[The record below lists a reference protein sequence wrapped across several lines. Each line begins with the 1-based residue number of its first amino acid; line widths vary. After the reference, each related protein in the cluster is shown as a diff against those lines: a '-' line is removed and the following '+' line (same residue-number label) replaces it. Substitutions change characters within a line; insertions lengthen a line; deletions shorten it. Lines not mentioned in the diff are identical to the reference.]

1 MKKKHLLF
9 LLGISIGLC
18 SISCNRD
25 ENGRFTKGNDLKGK
39 TGRFDNKPF
48 SWDVQTKQTQND
60 IFLGDLNVG
69 VNTLNMS
76 ASNGNLGTANGNI
89 FINSANVYP
98 GVVFPKPSIDNYAFD
113 AEIRYDKNPYD
124 LNFMFPIPYTI
135 EDIDNPKGLSNYNKK
150 ISEALNSTNFTNYIN
165 SGYTKEVDYS
175 ATEVYNYEDVKKAF
189 SFNTKLGGLF
199 STKMTENKHN
209 QKYNSIYFARL
220 VSTSFDVI
228 FDQNRD
234 GFFKSGDIN
243 NDLQN
248 AGSNSSGG
256 GRNGFGSSTPS
267 TLSQYFASGEPY
279 FIKQMSYGKFAYL
292 AIESEYSYSE
302 VKRTIEATF
311 DAWKISGKA
320 EYSEEIK
327 RVLSKSTVT
336 VFSTGDSG
344 VESYWG
350 TSLDNLYS
358 MFKVKYN
365 SNFYGYPV
373 YTQIRSVKDD
383 KLYTPPTILYNGD
396 RGNSNG
402 GSSRP
407 DNGFKPNPNPDT
419 NPGSGFENGGRR

>member
-1 MKKKHLLF
+1 MKKKQLLF
-9 LLGISIGLC
+9 LLGIGIGLTA
-18 SISCNRD
+18 ISCNRD
-25 ENGRFTKGNDLKGK
+25 DNGNSMQGNDLKTK
-39 TGRFDNKPF
+39 AGRFDNKPF
-48 SWDVQTKQTQND
+48 SWDVQTKQNQNG

-69 VNTLNMS
+69 VSALNAS
-76 ASNGNLGTANGNI
+76 ASNGSNLGTANGNV

-98 GVVFPKPSIDNYAFD
+98 GAVFPKPSIDSYAFD
-113 AEIRYDKNPYD
+113 AEIRYDKSPYD
-124 LNFMFPIPYTI
+124 LNFMFPMPYSI
-135 EDIDNPKGLSNYNKK
+135 EDIDSSKGLSNYNKK

-165 SGYTKEVDYS
+165 SGYKKEVDYS

-209 QKYNSIYFARL
+209 QKYSSIYFARL

-234 GFFKSGDIN
+234 GFFKSGEIN
-243 NDLQN
+243 KDLQN
-248 AGSNSSGG
+248 AGSSGSGG
-256 GRNGFGSSTPS
+256 GRNGFGSSNGTP
-267 TLSQYFASGEPY
+267 SQYFASGEPY

-358 MFKVKYN
+358 MFKVTYN

-383 KLYTPPTILYNGD
+383 KLYTPPTILYNEDRGTSGNGGD
-396 RGNSNG
+396 RSG
-402 GSSRP
+402 
-407 DNGFKPNPNPDT
+407 NGFQPNPNPNPT
-419 NPGSGFENGGRR
+419 PNPGGGGRR

>member
-1 MKKKHLLF
+1 MKKKQLLF
-9 LLGISIGLC
+9 LLGIGIGLTA
-18 SISCNRD
+18 ISCNRD
-25 ENGRFTKGNDLKGK
+25 DNGNSTQSNDLNTKA
-39 TGRFDNKPF
+39 GRFDNKPF
-48 SWDVQTKQTQND
+48 SWDVQTKQNQNG

-69 VNTLNMS
+69 VNGLNAS
-76 ASNGNLGTANGNI
+76 ASNGSNLGTANGNV

-98 GVVFPKPSIDNYAFD
+98 GAVFPKPSIDSYAFD
-113 AEIRYDKNPYD
+113 AEIRYDKSPYD
-124 LNFMFPIPYTI
+124 LNFMFPMPYSI
-135 EDIDNPKGLSNYNKK
+135 EDIDSSKGLSNYNKK
-150 ISEALNSTNFTNYIN
+150 ISEALNSANFTNYIN
-165 SGYTKEVDYS
+165 SGYKKEVDYS

-209 QKYNSIYFARL
+209 QKYSSIYFARL

-234 GFFKSGDIN
+234 GFFKSGEIN
-243 NDLQN
+243 KDLQN
-248 AGSNSSGG
+248 AGSSGSGG
-256 GRNGFGSSTPS
+256 GRNGFGSSNGTP
-267 TLSQYFASGEPY
+267 SQYFASGEPY

-358 MFKVKYN
+358 MFKVTYN

-383 KLYTPPTILYNGD
+383 KLYTPPTILYNEDRGTSGNGGD
-396 RGNSNG
+396 RSG
-402 GSSRP
+402 
-407 DNGFKPNPNPDT
+407 NGFQPNPNPNPT
-419 NPGSGFENGGRR
+419 PNPGGGGRR

>member
-1 MKKKHLLF
+1 MKKKQLLF
-9 LLGISIGLC
+9 LLGIGIGLTA
-18 SISCNRD
+18 ISCNRD
-25 ENGRFTKGNDLKGK
+25 DNGNSTQSNDLKTK
-39 TGRFDNKPF
+39 AGRFDNKPF
-48 SWDVQTKQTQND
+48 SWDVQTKQNQNG

-69 VNTLNMS
+69 VSGLNAS
-76 ASNGNLGTANGNI
+76 ASNSNLGTANGNV

-98 GVVFPKPSIDNYAFD
+98 GAVFPKPSIDSYAFD

-124 LNFMFPIPYTI
+124 LNFMFPVPYTI
-135 EDIDNPKGLSNYNKK
+135 EDIDSPKGLTTYNKK
-150 ISEALNSTNFTNYIN
+150 ISEALGSTNFSNYIN
-165 SGYTKEVDYS
+165 SGYKKEVDYS

-228 FDQNRD
+228 FEQSRD

-243 NDLQN
+243 KDLQN

-256 GRNGFGSSTPS
+256 GRNGFGSSTSS
-267 TLSQYFASGEPY
+267 TPSQYFASGEPY

-358 MFKVKYN
+358 MFKVTYN

-383 KLYTPPTILYNGD
+383 KLYIPPTILYNEDRGTSGNGGD
-396 RGNSNG
+396 RSG
-402 GSSRP
+402 
-407 DNGFKPNPNPDT
+407 NGFSPNPDPNPNP
-419 NPGSGFENGGRR
+419 NPGGGGRR

>member
-1 MKKKHLLF
+1 MKKKQLLF
-9 LLGISIGLC
+9 LLGIGIGLTA
-18 SISCNRD
+18 ISCNRD
-25 ENGRFTKGNDLKGK
+25 DNGNSTQSNDLKTK
-39 TGRFDNKPF
+39 AGRFDNKPF
-48 SWDVQTKQTQND
+48 SWDVQTKQNQNG

-69 VNTLNMS
+69 VNGLNAS
-76 ASNGNLGTANGNI
+76 ASNGSNLGTANGNV

-98 GVVFPKPSIDNYAFD
+98 GAVFPKPSIDSYAFD
-113 AEIRYDKNPYD
+113 AEIRYDKSPYD
-124 LNFMFPIPYTI
+124 LNFMFPMPYSI
-135 EDIDNPKGLSNYNKK
+135 EDIDSSKGLSNYNKK

-165 SGYTKEVDYS
+165 SGYKKEVDYS

-209 QKYNSIYFARL
+209 QKYSSIYFARL

-234 GFFKSGDIN
+234 GFFKSGEIN
-243 NDLQN
+243 KDLQN
-248 AGSNSSGG
+248 AGSSGSGG
-256 GRNGFGSSTPS
+256 GRNGFGSSNGTP
-267 TLSQYFASGEPY
+267 SQYFASGEPY

-358 MFKVKYN
+358 MFKVTYN

-383 KLYTPPTILYNGD
+383 KLYTPPTILYNEDRGTSGNGGD
-396 RGNSNG
+396 RSG
-402 GSSRP
+402 
-407 DNGFKPNPNPDT
+407 NGFQPNPNPNT
-419 NPGSGFENGGRR
+419 NPGGGFGGGGRR

>member
-1 MKKKHLLF
+1 MKKKQLLF
-9 LLGISIGLC
+9 LLGVGIGLTA
-18 SISCNRD
+18 ISCNRD
-25 ENGRFTKGNDLKGK
+25 DNGNSMQGNDPK
-39 TGRFDNKPF
+39 TKAGRFDNKPF
-48 SWDVQTKQTQND
+48 SWDVQTKQNQSG

-69 VNTLNMS
+69 VSGLNAS
-76 ASNGNLGTANGNI
+76 ASNGNLGTANGNV

-98 GVVFPKPSIDNYAFD
+98 GAVFPKPSIDSYAFD

-124 LNFMFPIPYTI
+124 LNFMFPVPYTI
-135 EDIDNPKGLSNYNKK
+135 EDIDSPKGLSNYNRK
-150 ISEALNSTNFTNYIN
+150 ISEALGSTNFSNYIN
-165 SGYTKEVDYS
+165 SGYKKEVDYS

-234 GFFKSGDIN
+234 GFFKSADIN

-248 AGSNSSGG
+248 AGSNTSGG
-256 GRNGFGSSTPS
+256 GRNGFGSSTSGTP
-267 TLSQYFASGEPY
+267 SQYFASGEPY

-358 MFKVKYN
+358 MFKVIYN

-383 KLYTPPTILYNGD
+383 KLYTPPTILYNEDRGTSGNGGD
-396 RGNSNG
+396 RSG
-402 GSSRP
+402 
-407 DNGFKPNPNPDT
+407 NGFSPNPDPNPNP
-419 NPGSGFENGGRR
+419 GGGFGGGGRR